1 MKTYNSILLIDDSDS
16 DNFLH
21 TRILKKTGI
30 TDKII
35 VKNNG
40 VTALE
45 YLKEQIAIDSTDPE
59 LIFLDINMPGMNGW
73 EFLEAYEK
81 LEKRNNGLLVVVMLT
96 TSLNPDDRTKAV
108 RLGYVGDFIN
118 KPLNTDKVL
127 EIYETFFKHR
137 R

>member
-1 MKTYNSILLIDDSDS
+1 MNRKLNCVLLVDDSDS
-16 DNFLH
+16 TNYVNE
-21 TRILKKTGI
+21 K
-30 TDKII
+30 I
-35 VKNNG
+35 VKRADITSKVVAKESG
-40 VTALE
+40 MDALE
-45 YLKEQIAIDSTDPE
+45 YLKTAGDNEYPE

-81 LEKRNNGLLVVVMLT
+81 LDKRNNGLLVVVMLT

>member
-1 MKTYNSILLIDDSDS
+1 M
-16 DNFLH
+16 
-21 TRILKKTGI
+21 
-30 TDKII
+30 
-35 VKNNG
+35 
-40 VTALE
+40 
-45 YLKEQIAIDSTDPE
+45 
-59 LIFLDINMPGMNGW
+59 IFLDINMPGMNGW
-73 EFLEAYEK
+73 ELLEAYEK
-81 LEKRNNGLLVVVMLT
+81 LNKRNNGLLVVVMLT

>member
-1 MKTYNSILLIDDSDS
+1 MNRKLNCVLLVDDSDS
-16 DNFLH
+16 TNYVNEKIVN
-21 TRILKKTGI
+21 RANI
-30 TDKII
+30 TNKVVAKESGMD
-35 VKNNG
+35 
-40 VTALE
+40 ALE
-45 YLKEQIAIDSTDPE
+45 YLKTTCDNEYPE

>member
-1 MKTYNSILLIDDSDS
+1 MNRKLNCVLLVDDSDS
-16 DNFLH
+16 TNYVNEKIVNRAD
-21 TRILKKTGI
+21 I
-30 TDKII
+30 TSKVVAKESGMD
-35 VKNNG
+35 
-40 VTALE
+40 ALE
-45 YLKEQIAIDSTDPE
+45 YLKTAGDHEYPE

-81 LEKRNNGLLVVVMLT
+81 LDKRNNGLLVVVMLT

>member
-1 MKTYNSILLIDDSDS
+1 MSRKLNCVLLVDDSDS
-16 DNFLH
+16 TNYVNEKIVNRAD
-21 TRILKKTGI
+21 I
-30 TDKII
+30 TNKVVAKESGMD
-35 VKNNG
+35 
-40 VTALE
+40 ALE
-45 YLKEQIAIDSTDPE
+45 YLKTAGDYEYPE

-81 LEKRNNGLLVVVMLT
+81 LDKRNNGLLVVVMLT